1 MASESSDWAQAVQAL
16 IEANPHGPRATD
28 TGGNLPLH
36 FACSSQP
43 LNEAVILLLLQ
54 SYAEGAE
61 ETADGAGGKLPLH
74 LLCAS
79 RRPSERLVH
88 AMLDAYPDAT
98 QESDMMAGR
107 LPVHY
112 ACENRLCSSGTVRL
126 LLDAH
131 PSCVEEAD
139 ELAGRLPVH
148 WLCRQPDLDIEL
160 LQDVYERYNESLE
173 VMDETGMLPL
183 HIACG
188 LRRPNEAVVRF
199 LLEKFPEGVTTRD
212 SQTVSC
218 ISCLSPSASDLLT
231 PTLFL
236 FFQNLLPLE
245 MACDSSLLPKSI
257 IRACLEIEDAPEEH
271 FELAKQAV
279 KASEKTNMNAYF
291 EVAAVVRSVQWER
304 NKLALT
310 GD

>member
-28 TGGNLPLH
+28 ADGNLPLH
-36 FACSSQP
+36 FACSTQP
-43 LNEAVILLLLQ
+43 LNEGVILSLLQ

-74 LLCAS
+74 LVCAS
-79 RRPSERLVH
+79 RHPSERLVH
-88 AMLDAYPDAT
+88 AMLDAYPDAA

-112 ACENRLCSSGTVRL
+112 ACENRSCSSVVVRL
-126 LLDAH
+126 LVDAY

-160 LQDVYERYNESLE
+160 LRDVYDRYNEGLE

-199 LLEKFPEGVTTRD
+199 LLEKFPEGVTTPD

-218 ISCLSPSASDLLT
+218 ICCLSPSAYNSLT
-231 PTLFL
+231 PILFL
-236 FFQNLLPLE
+236 FFRTCYLW
-245 MACDSSLLPKSI
+245 K
-257 IRACLEIEDAPEEH
+257 
-271 FELAKQAV
+271 
-279 KASEKTNMNAYF
+279 
-291 EVAAVVRSVQWER
+291 
-304 NKLALT
+304 
-310 GD
+310 